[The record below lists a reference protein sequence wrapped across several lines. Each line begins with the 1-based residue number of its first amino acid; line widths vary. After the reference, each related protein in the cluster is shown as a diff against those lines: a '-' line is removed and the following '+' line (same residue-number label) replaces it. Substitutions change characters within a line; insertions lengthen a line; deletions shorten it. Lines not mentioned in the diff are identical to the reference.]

1 MSIPEFVN
9 IVKAISDDNRLRAIM
24 ALQTGELCVCQIVEL
39 LQLAHSTVS
48 KHMSI
53 LKQAGLVESS
63 KKGRWVYYRLPDIGE
78 APVLCR
84 QALSWVRGAVS
95 ADRQILKDQCQ
106 LRDVLKFDPEELCK
120 AQRNGDTKR
129 YGPGKFC

>member
-1 MSIPEFVN
+1 MSMLEFQN
-9 IVKAISDDNRLRAIM
+9 IVSAIGDENRLRAIM
-24 ALQTGELCVCQIVEL
+24 ALRTGELCVCQIVEL

-53 LKQAGLVESS
+53 LKQAGLVESR

-84 QALSWVRGAVS
+84 QALSWVCGAVS
-95 ADRQILKDQCQ
+95 ADPLILEDQRQLK
-106 LRDVLKFDPEELCK
+106 DVLKFDPEELCK
-120 AQRNGDTKR
+120 AKR
-129 YGPGKFC
+129 KR